1 MKVKY
6 KTAYE
11 FCGSNFVMVIYDE
24 IVESNFRYPDLCE
37 TRTGYLT
44 VLEHLPTIK
53 FALIRT
59 TYGFCLTEIKSGCS
73 LIGIQSK
80 SKIFTKVVHS
90 KDRLVCSVLPG
101 KVAAAGGNLGC
112 QGVCL
117 IAGGKIAPVQ
127 GIALF
132 VFVVCRH
139 IIAIV
144 MPDLRQ
150 LDDGIAGCSEGGA
163 AALGQGDGFRIERQL
178 HLSGRVQGGD
188 QTHFTDLCPGVAG
201 GYGYAET
208 FAARPRPQGDGVAP
222 LRRL

>member
-80 SKIFTKVVHS
+80 SKIFTKV
-90 KDRLVCSVLPG
+90 
-101 KVAAAGGNLGC
+101 
-112 QGVCL
+112 
-117 IAGGKIAPVQ
+117 
-127 GIALF
+127 
-132 VFVVCRH
+132 
-139 IIAIV
+139 
-144 MPDLRQ
+144 
-150 LDDGIAGCSEGGA
+150 
-163 AALGQGDGFRIERQL
+163 QGDALRKNLVKMIQDNKPE
-178 HLSGRVQGGD
+178 
-188 QTHFTDLCPGVAG
+188 DLCHANL
-201 GYGYAET
+201 
-208 FAARPRPQGDGVAP
+208 
-222 LRRL
+222 LRVISERTDK